1 MIHSRKLFK
10 LMSLF
15 ASGLVALLV
24 APSTLA
30 VCECMCVDAAPMNV
44 CTGFLNSQE
53 TTAQCTAELS
63 CTATEEEDVDD
74 EGGDSDGNDD

>member
-1 MIHSRKLFK
+1 MIQSRKLFR
-10 LMSLF
+10 LISLF

-30 VCECMCVDAAPMNV
+30 VCECMCVDAAPVNV

-63 CTATEEEDVDD
+63 CSATEGEDEND
-74 EGGDSDGNDD
+74 EGGDSDSNDD